1 MFFGRANPVI
11 KQGRPAQKQAC
22 VSGYGGRMIK
32 EGRTSNDQGSGKWLS
47 GRVLTPESRVTV
59 TRDLAYI
66 PGGTPGPR
74 FRLPVFEA
82 GVHTARRLEV
92 PFLYNCEAGAPGHHA
107 HSRDN
112 A

>member
-1 MFFGRANPVI
+1 MRKSGE
-11 KQGRPAQKQAC
+11 QTSQA
-22 VSGYGGRMIK
+22 GAIRGLLFRLRRKNIK
-32 EGRTSNDQGSGKWLS
+32 EGRTSNDQGAGKWLS

-59 TRDLAYI
+59 TRDLVYI

-74 FRLPVFEA
+74 FRLPAFEA
-82 GVHTARRLEV
+82 GVHTAGRLGV